1 MFCSSERTG
10 ILHFSHNAEMTN
22 RTHPLEIRGFS
33 HSSVDALHP
42 LPERPEESLPLSY
55 FERIHSSNF
64 TNITP
69 DTSGRSSPTTDNT
82 PSIGNGLFESNTW
95 STNTGIL
102 TGRSS
107 VYSWGNEDEFDRQA
121 SATVKRMF
129 DEIDGMLFEGM
140 HFNGSPQLLSECE
153 EWFKRFPHLRIC
165 GYQLLNPKDDGTQ
178 LIPFPAGEPRID
190 NQRPQTSFLE
200 DVEEFG
206 AFDSQGL
213 CIQGFH
219 LDPLP
224 EPSESYMNADEMN
237 GFYSEF
243 EEEILAEDGEVE
255 EYFGYDQPAIEE
267 EGTEARTGMRYR
279 RQQRRGYPPVTPNAC
294 AKDTVV
300 SQMFDQVWGEVVLWL
315 RSLLSLYSQKVL
327 RDKPQ
332 FLADVVVSSDRAIE
346 SPLRPFSQ
354 SVMSR
359 NHFSSQSRLKTFSSF
374 NPPPDQ
380 SSLIHAMKVRP
391 MPLNP
396 RAPSA
401 STSHA
406 LDSRE
411 GTPFNPGRPG
421 SSSTVISRSTRI
433 SQHSSDPFMHKMMP
447 FKRNRNLPSILRLT
461 HPDSS
466 KPKTPSVQDDVMGGI
481 VQGRKLF
488 PEKER
493 LSSPPQATNSNSPA
507 PYMGRNFVLPPIDG
521 FSSRETPVQ
530 HNGGRNSA
538 KQVSFRQSRASSAAT
553 DDSRQSFKDRARN
566 VTESSRPNTS
576 IATHSLRN
584 DTPHRRL
591 STPSGTHLMQGMYSR
606 GQMRHAHS
614 PLTGITGVSMPIGT
628 HPATETNAS
637 ALTSSS
643 SHQYDGREISPVSD
657 EEYEGFK
664 SPGPSSQHSHRRS
677 KLVSSIR

>member
-1 MFCSSERTG
+1 
-10 ILHFSHNAEMTN
+10 MTN
-22 RTHPLEIRGFS
+22 RAYPLEIRGFA

-55 FERIHSSNF
+55 IETVRSGNF
-64 TNITP
+64 ANFTP

-82 PSIGNGLFESNTW
+82 PSIANGLSESNTW

-129 DEIDGMLFEGM
+129 DEIDGMLFEGK
-140 HFNGSPQLLSECE
+140 HFNGSSQLLSECE

-165 GYQLLNPKDDGTQ
+165 GYQLIVSKDDGTQ
-178 LIPFPAGEPRID
+178 LIPFPAGDPRVYS
-190 NQRPQTSFLE
+190 QRPQTSVLE

-213 CIQGFH
+213 CIEGLH

-224 EPSESYMNADEMN
+224 EPPESYINDEMIS
-237 GFYSEF
+237 YYTEF
-243 EEEILAEDGEVE
+243 EEEVLAEDGEVE

-267 EGTEARTGMRYR
+267 EVTEPSTGNRYR

-294 AKDTVV
+294 AKDAVV
-300 SQMFDQVWGEVVLWL
+300 SQLFDQAWGDVVLWL
-315 RSLLSLYSQKVL
+315 RDLLSLYAQKIL

-332 FLADVVVSSDRAIE
+332 FLADVVVSSDRVIE

-359 NHFSSQSRLKTFSSF
+359 NHFPSQTRLRTFSSF
-374 NPPPDQ
+374 NPPLDPN
-380 SSLIHAMKVRP
+380 SLISAIKVRSL
-391 MPLNP
+391 PLNP

-401 STSHA
+401 TTSHV

-411 GTPFNPGRPG
+411 GTPYNQARPV
-421 SSSTVISRSTRI
+421 SSSTVNSRSTRI
-433 SQHSSDPFMHKMMP
+433 GGHSSDPFMHKMTP

-461 HPDSS
+461 HLESS

-493 LSSPPQATNSNSPA
+493 LSSPPHANSNSPA

-521 FSSRETPVQ
+521 FTCRETPIHQ
-530 HNGGRNSA
+530 NEGRSSA
-538 KQVSFRQSRASSAAT
+538 KQVSFRPSRASSAAT
-553 DDSRQSFKDRARN
+553 DDSRQSFKERARN
-566 VTESSRPNTS
+566 FAESSRPNTS
-576 IATHSLRN
+576 AATHSLRQT
-584 DTPHRRL
+584 DAPHRRM
-591 STPSGTHLMQGMYSR
+591 STPMGTHIPQGGLYSR
-606 GQMRHAHS
+606 GQTRHSHS
-614 PLTGITGVSMPIGT
+614 PLTGITGVSMPISS
-628 HPATETNAS
+628 HPATEANPS
-637 ALTSSS
+637 SLTSSS
-643 SHQYDGREISPVSD
+643 SHQYDGRGISPVSD

-664 SPGPSSQHSHRRS
+664 SPGPSNQHSQRRS

>member
-1 MFCSSERTG
+1 MYLPAVIRSKKPDQPKELSFILRGRG
-10 ILHFSHNAEMTN
+10 IA
-22 RTHPLEIRGFS
+22 

-55 FERIHSSNF
+55 VERIHSSNF
-64 TNITP
+64 TDITP
-69 DTSGRSSPTTDNT
+69 DTSGQSSPTTDNT
-82 PSIGNGLFESNTW
+82 PSIGNGLCESNTW

-129 DEIDGMLFEGM
+129 DEIDGMLFEGK

-165 GYQLLNPKDDGTQ
+165 GYQMFNSKDDGTQ
-178 LIPFPAGEPRID
+178 LIPFPVGEPRIYS
-190 NQRPQTSFLE
+190 QRPQTSVLE

-213 CIQGFH
+213 CIEGFH

-224 EPSESYMNADEMN
+224 EPPESYMNADEIN
-237 GFYSEF
+237 GYYAEF
-243 EEEILAEDGEVE
+243 EEEILAEDGEIE
-255 EYFGYDQPAIEE
+255 EYFGYDQPAVEE
-267 EGTEARTGMRYR
+267 EGTEASTGIKYR

-294 AKDTVV
+294 AKEAVV
-300 SQMFDQVWGEVVLWL
+300 SQLFDQAWGEVVLWL
-315 RSLLSLYSQKVL
+315 RDLLSLYSQKVL

-332 FLADVVVSSDRAIE
+332 FLADVVVSSDRVIE

-359 NHFSSQSRLKTFSSF
+359 NHFQTRLKTFSSF
-374 NPPPDQ
+374 NPPLDPN
-380 SSLIHAMKVRP
+380 SLISAMKVRSL
-391 MPLNP
+391 PLNP

-401 STSHA
+401 STSHV

-411 GTPFNPGRPG
+411 GTPFNQARPV
-421 SSSTVISRSTRI
+421 SSTTVNSRSTRI
-433 SQHSSDPFMHKMMP
+433 GVHSSDPFMHKMTP
-447 FKRNRNLPSILRLT
+447 FKRNRNLPSIPRLT
-461 HPDSS
+461 HSESS

-481 VQGRKLF
+481 VQGKKLL

-493 LSSPPQATNSNSPA
+493 ISSPPQTAHSPA

-521 FSSRETPVQ
+521 FASRETPVH

-553 DDSRQSFKDRARN
+553 EDSRQSFKDRARN

-591 STPSGTHLMQGMYSR
+591 STPMGTHMSQGGLYSR
-606 GQMRHAHS
+606 GQMRHTHS
-614 PLTGITGVSMPIGT
+614 PLTGITGVSMPIST
-628 HPATETNAS
+628 HPATEANAS

-643 SHQYDGREISPVSD
+643 SHQYDGRGISPVSD

-664 SPGPSSQHSHRRS
+664 SPGPSNQHSHRRS